1 MNQWVKTY
9 LKLNRGDFMKL
20 ESIMKR
26 SFLVNI
32 FLVIIKIITGFLFN
46 SVALIADGIHSI
58 SDLLSDV
65 FVILGIRHSLKPAD
79 DEHPFGHG
87 KFEYILSLMLGV
99 FILIIAYGLGKE
111 VIVNYNDPVVIPGF
125 ITLIVVVFVVIIKL
139 FLARYLIKKGE
150 EQDSLIIKASGRE
163 SLTDVF
169 SSIVVFIGILS
180 VLIGEK
186 LEVSVLL
193 KGDKIAS
200 IIIAIFIINIG
211 VRIIYE
217 AITALQGKAVH
228 PEICGEYKVKIVDIK
243 GVMGVD
249 NIDMIAYGPY
259 YQALVDIKVDGNMS
273 IKEGHDIADKVSELL
288 YSDEKVC
295 HVVVHVNPGEKL

>member
-1 MNQWVKTY
+1 
-9 LKLNRGDFMKL
+9 MKL

-186 LEVSVLL
+186 LEISILL

-243 GVMGVD
+243 GVMDVD

>member
-1 MNQWVKTY
+1 
-9 LKLNRGDFMKL
+9 MKL

-26 SFLVNI
+26 SFIVNI
-32 FLVIIKIITGFLFN
+32 FLVVVKIITGFLFN
-46 SVALIADGIHSI
+46 SVALIADGVHSI

-87 KFEYILSLMLGV
+87 KFEYVLSLMLGV

-111 VIVNYNDPVVIPGF
+111 VITNYDEPVVVPGL
-125 ITLIVVVFVVIIKL
+125 ITLIVVIIVVVIKL

-150 EQDSLIIKASGRE
+150 EEDSLIIKASGRE

-180 VLIGEK
+180 VLIGK
-186 LEVSVLL
+186 RLEINFLL

-200 IIIAIFIINIG
+200 IIIALFIINIG
-211 VRIIYE
+211 FRIIYE
-217 AITALQGKAVH
+217 AIIALQGKAVH
-228 PEICGEYKVKIVDIK
+228 PEICVKYKELIKDIN
-243 GVMGVD
+243 GVIGVD

-259 YQALVDIKVDGNMS
+259 YQALVDIQVDGNVS
-273 IKEGHDIADKVSELL
+273 VREGHDIAGEVSDLL
-288 YSDEKVC
+288 YSDEKIC
-295 HVVVHVNPGEKL
+295 HVVVHVNPGVKL

>member
-1 MNQWVKTY
+1 
-9 LKLNRGDFMKL
+9 MKL

-26 SFLVNI
+26 SFIVNI
-32 FLVIIKIITGFLFN
+32 LLVVIKIITGFLFN

-87 KFEYILSLMLGV
+87 KFEYVLSLMLGV

-186 LEVSVLL
+186 LEISILL

-200 IIIAIFIINIG
+200 IIIALFIINIG
-211 VRIIYE
+211 ARIIYE

-228 PEICGEYKVKIVDIK
+228 PEVCGEYKVKIVDIK
-243 GVMGVD
+243 GVMDVD

-288 YSDEKVC
+288 YNDEKIC
-295 HVVVHVNPGEKL
+295 HVVVHVNPGEKS

>member
-1 MNQWVKTY
+1 
-9 LKLNRGDFMKL
+9 MKL

-249 NIDMIAYGPY
+249 NIDMIAYSPY

-295 HVVVHVNPGEKL
+295 HVVVHVNPGEK